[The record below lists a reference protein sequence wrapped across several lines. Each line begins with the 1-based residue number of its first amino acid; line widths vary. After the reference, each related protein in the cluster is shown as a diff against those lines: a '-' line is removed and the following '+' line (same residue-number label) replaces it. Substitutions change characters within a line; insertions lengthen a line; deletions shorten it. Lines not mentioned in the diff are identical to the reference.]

1 MHGAVRNL
9 VTRISAAIDDF
20 MNSETSQQQATEIRI
35 GVIGTGARILTVIK
49 NLIGEVL
56 LGKRTPALGFPEGG
70 NHFWQ

>member
-1 MHGAVRNL
+1 VRNL
-9 VTRISAAIDDF
+9 VTRISAALDGCMSF
-20 MNSETSQQQATEIRI
+20 ETSQQQAAEIRI